1 MSALYELGDAL
12 SAAMREIEE
21 QLEASGGEFT
31 NAMQERLDAAEGDW
45 SAKVERVAL
54 YVRDTLMQAEAADAE
69 ATRLTNR
76 RNSLRKRA
84 EWLRDTYLR
93 HAMESQGR
101 DEVRGSLVTV
111 RMQLNNPAASLSV
124 PLEMIPPAF
133 VRVTPEKREL
143 DKKAVLEAWRREEV
157 LPDGIVVSRSTS
169 VRIS

>member
-12 SAAMREIEE
+12 TTAMREIEE

-31 NAMQERLDAAEGDW
+31 EAMQERLDAAEGDW
-45 SAKVERVAL
+45 SAKVEKVAL

-76 RNSLRKRA
+76 RNGLRKRA

-111 RMQLNNPAASLSV
+111 KIRQGPPSANALL
-124 PLEMIPPAF
+124 PLGVIPMEY
-133 VRVTPEKREL
+133 VRVTPEKLSLNKE
-143 DKKAVLEAWRREEV
+143 AVLAAHREGKP
-157 LPDGIVVSRSTS
+157 LPEGISITRSKS